1 MWIIYDHLVQL
12 EIRGLFGH
20 YLYNSLYKPYR
31 KPNNKLI
38 YINKQSNNLPNVLK
52 QLPKSIAKII
62 SDTTSSKDIFDK
74 SISFYQNALCK
85 SGFKEGLK

>member
-1 MWIIYDHLVQL
+1 MD
-12 EIRGLFGH
+12 FTFA
-20 YLYNSLYKPYR
+20 LYKCLYKPYR

-38 YINKQSNNLPNVLK
+38 FINKLSNNLPNVLK

-74 SISFYQNALCK
+74 SISFYQKALYK
-85 SGFKEGLK
+85 SGFKEWLK